1 MTTSHPNLDFDR
13 LAASLFDIASAI
25 EAQEQR
31 IKRCLLR
38 AAKQGDI
45 RLVQELMELWLANS
59 AESAA
64 EFVQEAQPQV
74 SIGRTNPAD

>member
-1 MTTSHPNLDFDR
+1 MTTSHPNYDFDR

-38 AAKQGDI
+38 AAKQGEI
-45 RLVQELMELWLANS
+45 GLVQELMELWLANP

-64 EFVQEAQPQV
+64 EFVQEAQPRV
-74 SIGRTNPAD
+74 PALRTNPVD